1 MQLLEKLENLMG
13 KVEAL
18 SHELTEVEQD
28 LHQKESE
35 ALADIVHITKKGLT
49 YQRLVQTKES
59 HNCNGCSHQD
69 RKTYFPEK
77 GIEIAR
83 HEANEENTSAGTTNE
98 TSLYLLEDGTF
109 IKVKKM
115 GKWSRHPGDWNEW
128 HSRILE
134 RNIDPLKDFEF
145 DEIVRGFTYGLE
157 ERLENLLSR
166 MKEQSKRLDKLKKFR
181 YDYT

>member
-1 MQLLEKLENLMG
+1 MERLEQLMDKIETLTF
-13 KVEAL
+13 
-18 SHELTEVEQD
+18 ELYEVEQE
-28 LHQKESE
+28 LHRKESA
-35 ALADIVHITKKGLT
+35 ALADIVRVAKKGLT

-83 HEANEENTSAGTTNE
+83 HDANEDYATTGSTNE

-109 IKVKKM
+109 IKVKKT
-115 GKWSRHPGDWNEW
+115 GKWSRQAGDWNEW
-128 HSRILE
+128 QSRILE

-157 ERLENLLSR
+157 ERLENLELR
-166 MKEQSKRLDKLKKFR
+166 MKEQFKRLDKIKQFI
-181 YDYT
+181 